1 MSGYHPQHNDLPQ
14 SYEPMVSVSSLELR
28 RSGSLRTTIGVSCL
42 ILTAAAVFY
51 TVLDLSLLGHFSGAA
66 AAVLAISA
74 AGYAVGAAAYL
85 GIGIWVLVTRKAT
98 SKAPLI
104 AAAVIAGIA
113 VILLLLGLAAATA
126 AGSVPRFGALALN
139 LLVLMRAITALRV
152 RPVPAVVPTARFSGT
167 SPE

>member
-1 MSGYHPQHNDLPQ
+1 M
-14 SYEPMVSVSSLELR
+14 
-28 RSGSLRTTIGVSCL
+28 
-42 ILTAAAVFY
+42 
-51 TVLDLSLLGHFSGAA
+51 
-66 AAVLAISA
+66 
-74 AGYAVGAAAYL
+74 GAAAYL

-139 LLVLMRAITALRV
+139 LLVLMLAITRCASRRFPPSCRPRGFQGRRRNSSLAKFLTRLTIGALRD
-152 RPVPAVVPTARFSGT
+152 P
-167 SPE
+167 